1 MIYILLSILS
11 STGLFVIFKIAN
23 KSKLNI
29 SLIIITNYLIASVLG
44 YSLSFNQ
51 INNSISSISLTTYI
65 TAFLIGTLFIGNF
78 ILIGISTKKSG
89 IAITTVMSKMS
100 VIIPIIFTLIYFSED
115 INIYKIIGIIT
126 ALLAIL
132 LTVYTK
138 DRTKSKSR
146 ITLVPIILFI
156 GMGVTDI
163 IIKYAQNYNSNNN
176 ISSETFTTLLFVVSF
191 IVGVFWLLSLSKE
204 KRVFTKKDILFG
216 VILGLINFGSIYFFI
231 SALSTDIFTS
241 SVVFGINHTSIVVAS
256 VLLGSLIFKEAL
268 SKINILGIIFSVIS
282 IILLTQS

>member
-23 KSKLNI
+23 KSDLNI
-29 SLIIITNYLIASVLG
+29 RIIIIINYLIASLLG
-44 YSLSFNQ
+44 YSLSFSQ
-51 INNSISSISLTTYI
+51 INSSISSISTTTI
-65 TAFLIGTLFIGNF
+65 VSAFLIGTLFIGNF
-78 ILIGISTKKSG
+78 ILIGISTNKSG

-100 VIIPIIFTLIYFSED
+100 VIIPIVFTLIYFSED
-115 INIYKIIGIIT
+115 INTLKIIGIIT

-132 LTVYTK
+132 LTVYSK
-138 DRTKSKSR
+138 DETNSKSK
-146 ITLVPIILFI
+146 ITLIPIILFI

-163 IIKYAQNYNSNNN
+163 VIKYSQDYNTKHN
-176 ISSETFTTLLFVVSF
+176 ISSETFTTILFVVSF

-204 KRVFTKKDILFG
+204 KRAFTKKDILFG
-216 VILGLINFGSIYFFI
+216 VMLGLINFGSIYFFI
-231 SALSTDIFTS
+231 NALSTKLFTS

-256 VLLGSLIFKEAL
+256 VLLGSLLFKEKL
-268 SKINILGIIFSVIS
+268 SKINLLGIVFSVIS